1 MTADREAAGLSVLLV
16 EDNASERWLYSEI
29 LRTRGHEV
37 TACPDGSTGWEA
49 FRSGE
54 FGLVLLD
61 LHLPGD
67 IDGLEVCRRIRART
81 ASPEPV
87 ILVITGDTDPGTLD
101 RVLDL
106 GADDYVAKPIDARLL
121 NVRLTVAERAVESGR
136 RRVRAEEELRD
147 RERRATELARELGH
161 ANEELE
167 SFAYSVSHDLRAP
180 LRTMQGFA
188 HTLLRNYSD
197 DLPEDAHH
205 LLRRIIASGES
216 AEELISDLLAYS
228 RLSSEEIQLHPV
240 RLEKV
245 VDEVLERVTAD
256 VDASGATIDVA
267 RPLPEIRSHHAILV
281 QALDNLV
288 GNAMKFV
295 PDDRTPHVRIA
306 STTTDD
312 SVVVTVEDN
321 GVGIPADKAPRI
333 FRVFERLSGDV
344 HRPGTGI
351 GLAIVRRAMERLG
364 GRVGVES
371 TLGEGSIFRIEIP
384 NRTL

>member
-1 MTADREAAGLSVLLV
+1 VTSDREAAGLSVLLV

-37 TACPDGSTGWEA
+37 TACADGSTGWDA
-49 FRSGE
+49 FRSAE

-67 IDGLEVCRRIRART
+67 VDGMEVCRRIRAWT
-81 ASPEPV
+81 AGPQPV

-161 ANEELE
+161 ANQELE

-188 HTLLRNYSD
+188 HTLLRTYSE

-256 VDASGATIDVA
+256 VDASGATIEVA

-295 PDDRTPHVRIA
+295 PDDRVPHVRIA

-371 TLGEGSIFRIEIP
+371 TLGEGSTFRIEIP
-384 NRTL
+384 IRTP